1 MPQVVTAN
9 RLTDGIVVYLGPGG
23 SWVEYLSQ
31 AAVFDDKTS
40 IEAALAAGQDSVVAN
55 LVVDVFAFDVTATAK
70 GPQASHIRD
79 RIRAMGPTVHPDH
92 GKQAAVH

>member
-9 RLTDGIVVYLGPGG
+9 RLTDGIVVFLGPGG

-31 AAVFDDKTS
+31 ATVFDGKPAVE
-40 IEAALAAGQDSVVAN
+40 EALGTAQKAVAAN
-55 LVVDVFAFDVTATAK
+55 LVVDVFAFDVTVGAQ
-70 GPQASHIRD
+70 GPQANHIRD

-92 GKQAAVH
+92 GKQAVAR